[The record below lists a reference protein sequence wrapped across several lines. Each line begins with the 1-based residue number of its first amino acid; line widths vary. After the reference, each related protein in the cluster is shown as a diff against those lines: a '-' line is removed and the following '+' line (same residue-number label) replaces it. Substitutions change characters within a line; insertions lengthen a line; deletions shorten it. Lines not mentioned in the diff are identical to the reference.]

1 MSIWTKIVTFLSEVR
16 QPATRD
22 AALLEMALMAEPTVT
37 VPISSTNV
45 VASQIFTQLVGWL
58 QAAAVGVGGY
68 LLANP
73 SVTASWPAWAAFAA
87 SAGLAYLKGAYLQG
101 SNQGT
106 ITLVNALQ
114 QTLAAQA
121 IKGAAA
127 QVPAASL
134 PTSIAGA

>member
-1 MSIWTKIVTFLSEVR
+1 
-16 QPATRD
+16 
-22 AALLEMALMAEPTVT
+22 MAAEPTVT

-87 SAGLAYLKGAYLQG
+87 SAGLAYLRGTYLQG
-101 SNQGT
+101 SNQGA

-127 QVPAASL
+127 QAPAAPL